1 MTSAA
6 PRPFAVNFALI
17 MVGLRAALGAAC
29 GRPALAGRVV
39 DQPRR
44 SLAGPLALRLHAR
57 LGKMMQEFAALV
69 AHLAAFG
76 ADPPSRAPRRKPAPR
91 PDAAGSATA
100 RDIPKD
106 IPQDSSWGAA
116 AAVPPE
122 SPPRAPRAPR
132 LPSNFGWLP
141 GLSTSVAIG
150 ASQLRHLLTDPELLA
165 LLHTSPALVRMLRP
179 LCWML
184 GVELP
189 AAVLPPRPAPA
200 DAGPDAEPKPPR
212 RRRRR
217 LWRPPSRRSDM
228 LRLLRMGT
236 PLIRT

>member
-1 MTSAA
+1 
-6 PRPFAVNFALI
+6 
-17 MVGLRAALGAAC
+17 MVGLRAAIGAAC

-39 DQPRR
+39 DQPRWH
-44 SLAGPLALRLHAR
+44 LAGPLALRLHAR

-69 AHLAAFG
+69 AHLTAFG

-91 PDAAGSATA
+91 PDAAAPNPEDAGQAASQ
-100 RDIPKD
+100 D
-106 IPQDSSWGAA
+106 IPQGTSQDTPSEAA
-116 AAVPPE
+116 APPE

-141 GLSTSVAIG
+141 GRSTSVAIG

-184 GVELP
+184 GVDLP
-189 AAVLPPRPAPA
+189 ATVLPPRPAPA
-200 DAGPDAEPKPPR
+200 EPNGEPKSPR

-228 LRLLRMGT
+228 LLLVRMGT

>member
-1 MTSAA
+1 
-6 PRPFAVNFALI
+6 
-17 MVGLRAALGAAC
+17 MVGLRAAIGAAC

-91 PDAAGSATA
+91 PDAAAPTRPGHPPGHPPRHLPGHPIGRRRRPA
-100 RDIPKD
+100 RI
-106 IPQDSSWGAA
+106 
-116 AAVPPE
+116 
-122 SPPRAPRAPR
+122 PPRAPRAPR

-184 GVELP
+184 GVDLP
-189 AAVLPPRPAPA
+189 ATVLPPRPAPA
-200 DAGPDAEPKPPR
+200 EPDGEPKPPR

-228 LRLLRMGT
+228 LLLLRMGT
-236 PLIRT
+236 PLICT

>member
-1 MTSAA
+1 
-6 PRPFAVNFALI
+6 
-17 MVGLRAALGAAC
+17 MVGLRAAIGAAC

-91 PDAAGSATA
+91 PDAAASPAQGAPQGA
-100 RDIPKD
+100 
-106 IPQDSSWGAA
+106 PQDTPQDTPSGAA
-116 AAVPPE
+116 VARPE

-184 GVELP
+184 GVDLP
-189 AAVLPPRPAPA
+189 ATVLPPRPAPA
-200 DAGPDAEPKPPR
+200 EQDGEPKPPR

-228 LRLLRMGT
+228 LLLLRMGT

>member
-1 MTSAA
+1 
-6 PRPFAVNFALI
+6 
-17 MVGLRAALGAAC
+17 MVGLRAAIGAAC

-57 LGKMMQEFAALV
+57 LGKMMQVFAALV
-69 AHLAAFG
+69 AHLTAFG

-91 PDAAGSATA
+91 PDTAAA
-100 RDIPKD
+100 IPED
-106 IPQDSSWGAA
+106 AAQDPSQDPFPWAA
-116 AAVPPE
+116 AAAAAAATAAPPGAAPPE

-189 AAVLPPRPAPA
+189 ATVLPPRHAPA
-200 DAGPDAEPKPPR
+200 EPDGEPKPPR

-228 LRLLRMGT
+228 LLLLRMGT